1 MTTERRQLV
10 RFLFLRLDPSWRRLA
25 AHEQL
30 AHKRELAS
38 AVDDF
43 AGRLLLRS
51 FSLAGTRGDADLMLW
66 QLAESLETLQ
76 RFQTAL
82 FSTRLGAW
90 CTIAYSYL
98 AQVRRSIYEFP
109 DLPAAPGP
117 ARVPQSAPYL
127 FVYPFAKTRDWYAL
141 PHDERQAMMAEHVA
155 VARRYPGVRANTAYA
170 FGLDDAEFVVAFEGD
185 DPAHFSDLVMALR
198 EVRASAYTAR
208 DTPVFTCLQM
218 SLPEAL
224 DTLGGAAAPGAAI
237 VARNGNGSHRGD
249 RFIPVARVD
258 ELPAGSSR
266 RVYAGEAAVALFNVG
281 GRYFAVADRCPHGRA
296 SLSEGCIDGD
306 AGTLTCPWHRGE
318 FDLRSG
324 EPLAGPARA
333 PIRTY
338 EVKVQ
343 GDQILIA

>member
-30 AHKRELAS
+30 AHKRELAL

-51 FSLAGTRGDADLMLW
+51 FSLAGTRGDADLLLW

-82 FSTRLGAW
+82 FSTGLGGY

-98 AQVRRSIYEFP
+98 ATMRRSVYEFP
-109 DLPAAPGP
+109 DAVAASGP
-117 ARVPQSAPYL
+117 ARLPQSSPYL
-127 FVYPFAKTRDWYAL
+127 FVYPFVKTRAWYAL
-141 PHDERQAMMAEHVA
+141 PHAERQAMMEEHVA

-185 DPAHFSDLVMALR
+185 DPAEFSELVMALR

-224 DTLGGAAAPGAAI
+224 DTLGGAAAPAAVLPSTNGGAS
-237 VARNGNGSHRGD
+237 RRGD
-249 RFIPVARVD
+249 RFVPVARVD
-258 ELPAGSSR
+258 EVPAGASR
-266 RVYAGEAAVALFNVG
+266 RVYAGDAAVALFNVA
-281 GRYFAVADRCPHGRA
+281 GRFFAVADRCPHGRA
-296 SLSEGCIDGD
+296 SLSEGCVDGD
-306 AGTLTCPWHRGE
+306 ACTLTCPWHRGE

-324 EPLAGPARA
+324 EPLAGPPRA

-338 EVKVQ
+338 EVKVH
-343 GDQILIA
+343 GDQILIG